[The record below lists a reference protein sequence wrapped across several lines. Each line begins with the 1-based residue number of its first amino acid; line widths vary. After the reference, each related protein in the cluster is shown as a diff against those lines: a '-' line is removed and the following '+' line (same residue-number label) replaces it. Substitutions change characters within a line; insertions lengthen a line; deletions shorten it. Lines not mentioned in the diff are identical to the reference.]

1 MMRRCRSR
9 GSRSSVAGLILLAA
23 CSGDSTP
30 IDPTPLPELTVG
42 FPEPA
47 TGESIIAVQRNA
59 AIGCDAILSPPSPDY
74 RIEWIV
80 DGGPAVCESRPTG
93 APTRLY
99 EAGSGDLIT
108 LSGGGFEVEVILL
121 SPNGAEVERQ
131 RFLVVILAGH

>member
-1 MMRRCRSR
+1 MRRCRSR
-9 GSRSSVAGLILLAA
+9 RSRPTVAGLILLAA

-47 TGESIIAVQRNA
+47 TGEPIVAVQRNA
-59 AIGCDAILSPPSPDY
+59 AIGCDAILSPPSPGY

-80 DGGPAVCESRPTG
+80 DGGPAVCESRPPG
-93 APTRLY
+93 APKQLY
-99 EAGSGDLIT
+99 EADSGDLIT
-108 LSGGGFEVEVILL
+108 LPAGGFEVEVILR

-131 RFLVVILAGH
+131 TFLVVILAGH